1 MISNNSFFKEIP
13 VIDIAPL
20 VGPHDNLKSVRKTAK
35 EIGNACKNI
44 GFFYVKNHQIP
55 QDHLDAVIP
64 VMQEFFNMPEEEKTA
79 EDIAQDYTA
88 MGHSVDLIDAGQP
101 EDVDDDEWVLM
112 RARNVEHLE
121 LMVAKDYWTGED
133 MTAVNAAIAS

>member
-1 MISNNSFFKEIP
+1 
-13 VIDIAPL
+13 
-20 VGPHDNLKSVRKTAK
+20 
-35 EIGNACKNI
+35 
-44 GFFYVKNHQIP
+44 
-55 QDHLDAVIP
+55 
-64 VMQEFFNMPEEEKTA
+64 MPAEEKTA